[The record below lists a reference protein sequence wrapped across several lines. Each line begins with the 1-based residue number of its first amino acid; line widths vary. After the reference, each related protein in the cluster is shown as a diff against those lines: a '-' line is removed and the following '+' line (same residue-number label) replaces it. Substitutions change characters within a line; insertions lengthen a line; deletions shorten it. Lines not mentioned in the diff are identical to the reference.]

1 MDTGEP
7 EGALENPKGRPGR
20 QTDMGKETL
29 CSQDH
34 SQVGPQDEK
43 LCHFCHL
50 TWRSQWAPR
59 ALVNTGQMPRPITEV
74 AGGHVTLLPL
84 GSALFSASV
93 TFCPDSKQKGTYH
106 TLTRLLKR
114 LTCWGILPKWGGG
127 GLASKAEQTKDGKCF
142 LQVIV
147 ILFSN
152 V

>member
-74 AGGHVTLLPL
+74 AGEQTGHSYHWDQL
-84 GSALFSASV
+84 SASV
-93 TFCPDSKQKGTYH
+93 TLSRFKAEGYIPHPHSTPEKAH
-106 TLTRLLKR
+106 LLR
-114 LTCWGILPKWGGG
+114 NPPKMGGG
-127 GLASKAEQTKDGKCF
+127 GVASKAEQTKDGKCF

>member
-34 SQVGPQDEK
+34 SQVGPRSPQNEK
-43 LCHFCHL
+43 LCRFCHL

-74 AGGHVTLLPL
+74 AGG
-84 GSALFSASV
+84 
-93 TFCPDSKQKGTYH
+93 
-106 TLTRLLKR
+106 
-114 LTCWGILPKWGGG
+114 
-127 GLASKAEQTKDGKCF
+127 QT
-142 LQVIV
+142 
-147 ILFSN
+147 
-152 V
+152 